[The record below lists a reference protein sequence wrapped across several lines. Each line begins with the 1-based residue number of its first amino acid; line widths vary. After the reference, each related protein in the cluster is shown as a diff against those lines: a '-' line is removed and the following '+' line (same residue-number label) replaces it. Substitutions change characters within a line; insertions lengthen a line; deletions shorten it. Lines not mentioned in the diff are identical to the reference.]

1 MSTTE
6 TATPIGIA
14 NVAGESGLGKTTFIN
29 TLFSTTIKNYADHKR
44 RHQKQ
49 VDRTVEIEI
58 TKAELEEKFFKVRL
72 TVIDTP
78 GFGDYVNNRDS
89 WQPIIEFLDDQHE
102 SYMLQEQQPRRTDK
116 IDMRVHACLYF
127 IRPTGHTLKPLDIE
141 VMKRLSSR
149 VNLIPVVAKAD
160 TLSHADLIRY
170 KERIRAVIEAQGIKI
185 YSPPV
190 EEDDEHAASHARS
203 LMAAMPFAVIG
214 SEKDVQSNDGRVV
227 KGRQYAW
234 GVAEVENEDHC
245 DFKKLRSIL
254 IRTHMLDLI
263 HTTEESHYEA
273 YRAQQMETRKFGEA
287 RPRKLDNPKFKEEE
301 ETLRKR
307 FTEQVKVEEQRFRQW
322 EQKLISERDRLN
334 KDLEATHAA
343 YVLTLGQSSCTNRAQ
358 DQIPRAGDRGPA
370 GLQHPQPRT
379 SLRCYVSAGRLL
391 DFFKRG
397 AVKPWSCFCLLF
409 GYPTSCRSRLGA
421 PSSWRAGSFFCYIH
435 LPLVASDGVSTTLII
450 PSSVFRSVKYSI
462 NFFWAILVQIVLSSE
477 KDLRP
482 VNAVTY
488 SNAGGTYVLTGSSDK
503 AVHLS
508 RAIPNDSNG
517 PSPAETTSPIQKYD
531 AHGYS
536 VLDVA
541 VATDNARFASVG
553 GDRQM
558 FLWDVEQG
566 VTTRRWSGHNS
577 RIEAVQFAGE
587 GDSVVVTGSADTT
600 INLWDTRASSF
611 KPIQT
616 LSDAADTVSSLH
628 VHGPTYSIA
637 SGSYDGHARIYDVR
651 TGKMTVDVLAH
662 PVTSVRCSDD
672 GNGLLVSTL
681 DGYIRMLDR
690 MDGKLLKA
698 FGGPARPGMM
708 ISKLQY
714 RNKELRVRSVF
725 AQGGAV
731 VLSGGEAGEA
741 GAGAFAWDVIKG
753 EAIAAVPVG
762 EKVKA
767 VSCVAWNEKGGN
779 WAAGCS
785 DGTVRVYG

>member
-6 TATPIGIA
+6 TATHIGIA
-14 NVAGESGLGKTTFIN
+14 NLCSHKIVAKRGAAFTIMVAGESGLGKTTFIN

-49 VDRTVEIEI
+49 TDRTVEIEI

-102 SYMLQEQQPRRTDK
+102 SYMLQEQQPRRKDK

-160 TLSHADLIRY
+160 TLSHADLVRY

-185 YSPPV
+185 YSPPI
-190 EEDDEHAASHARS
+190 EEDDENAASHARS

-214 SEKDVQSNDGRVV
+214 SEKDVKSNDGRVV

-234 GVAEVENEDHC
+234 GVAEVENEEHC

-322 EQKLISERDRLN
+322 EQKLISERDLSKLSSRRSRVSRVPALA
-334 KDLEATHAA
+334 ATD
-343 YVLTLGQSSCTNRAQ
+343 VLPP
-358 DQIPRAGDRGPA
+358 IPSFYPNPTAM
-370 GLQHPQPRT
+370 PRT
-379 SLRCYVSAGRLL
+379 A
-391 DFFKRG
+391 F
-397 AVKPWSCFCLLF
+397 
-409 GYPTSCRSRLGA
+409 PTRPLHVLKTHN
-421 PSSWRAGSFFCYIH
+421 GS
-435 LPLVASDGVSTTLII
+435 
-450 PSSVFRSVKYSI
+450 
-462 NFFWAILVQIVLSSE
+462 
-477 KDLRP
+477 
-482 VNAVTY
+482 VNAVAY
-488 SNAGGTYVLTGSSDK
+488 SSSGGTYILTGSTDR

-508 RAIPNDSNG
+508 RAV
-517 PSPAETTSPIQKYD
+517 PAKSDGQTVIETTSPIQKYE
-531 AHGYS
+531 AHGYT

-541 VATDNARFASVG
+541 VAADNARFASVG
-553 GDRQM
+553 GDRQA

-566 VTTRRWSGHNS
+566 ITIRRWSGHNS
-577 RIEAVQFAGE
+577 RIEAVQFAGD
-587 GDSVVVTGSADTT
+587 GDSVVVTGSADTS
-600 INLWDTRASSF
+600 INIWDTRSSSY

-616 LSDAADTVSSLH
+616 LTDATDTVSSLH
-628 VHGPTYSIA
+628 VHMGTYSIA

-651 TGKMTVDVLAH
+651 TGKTTIDVLAH
-662 PVTSVRCSDD
+662 PVTSVRCSAD
-672 GNGLLVSTL
+672 GNALLVSTL

-690 MDGKLLKA
+690 MDGKLLNA
-698 FGGPARPGMM
+698 YGGEKQAGLART
-708 ISKLQY
+708 KQKHVY

-725 AQGGAV
+725 AMGDAV
-731 VLSGGEAGEA
+731 VLSGSEGGDG
-741 GAGAFAWDVIKG
+741 GAAAFAWDVLDG
-753 EAIAAVPVG
+753 DVVASVPVG
-762 EKVKA
+762 EAVRA
-767 VSCVAWNEKGGN
+767 VSCVAWNEGGQL
-779 WAAGCS
+779 GCW
-785 DGTVRVYG
+785 GIGWVYG